1 MTSKPLI
8 EAFPLPPG
16 EGQGEGGAPRRSFD
30 VERIRRDFPGLAI
43 SVHGRPLAYL
53 DNAATAQK
61 PEAVLAA
68 EAAYYRESC
77 SNVHRGVHALA
88 EKATA
93 LYESSRRTVASF
105 LGATRPEEIVFT
117 RGTTE
122 AINLVARSFLRP
134 RLGAGDEVLLTV
146 LEHHS
151 NIVPWQLVCEE
162 AGARLRVVP
171 IDDSG
176 ELRLDE
182 LAELLSERTRLL
194 AFGHVSNALGT
205 INPVAEL
212 ISAARQ
218 RGVPV
223 LIDGAQAVPHFPV
236 DVAALGCDFYAF
248 SGHKLFGPT
257 GIGALWAKHEL
268 LDAMPPYQGGGD
280 MIRSVSFAG
289 TEFADPPQRFEAGTP
304 NIAGAAGLAAAI
316 GYLGALDRVAAAG
329 WEDALLAEASG
340 RLCEIPGLRV
350 VGTAARKAPVLSFV
364 LDGVHPHDLG
374 TILDREGVAVRAGHH
389 CAQPLMERL
398 GLPATVRA
406 SFAFYNTPSEVDA
419 LVRGVAKA
427 REIFG

>member
-1 MTSKPLI
+1 
-8 EAFPLPPG
+8 
-16 EGQGEGGAPRRSFD
+16 
-30 VERIRRDFPGLAI
+30 
-43 SVHGRPLAYL
+43 
-53 DNAATAQK
+53 
-61 PEAVLAA
+61 
-68 EAAYYRESC
+68 
-77 SNVHRGVHALA
+77 
-88 EKATA
+88 
-93 LYESSRRTVASF
+93 
-105 LGATRPEEIVFT
+105 
-117 RGTTE
+117 
-122 AINLVARSFLRP
+122 VARSFLRP
-134 RLGAGDEVLLTV
+134 RLKAGDEVLVTE

-171 IDDSG
+171 IADSG

-182 LAELLSERTRLL
+182 LEDLLSEHTRLL

-212 ISAARQ
+212 IAAARQ

-223 LIDGAQAVPHFPV
+223 LIDGAQAVPHFAV
-236 DVAALGCDFYAF
+236 DVAALRCDFYAF

-257 GIGALWAKHEL
+257 GIGALWAKRAH

-280 MIRSVSFAG
+280 MIRSVSFAR

-304 NIAGAAGLAAAI
+304 NIAGAAGLQAAI

-329 WEDALLAEASG
+329 WEDALLAEATG
-340 RLCEIPGLRV
+340 RLREIPGLRV
-350 VGTAARKAPVLSFV
+350 VGTAACKAPVLSFV
-364 LDGVHPHDLG
+364 VDGIHPHDLG

-406 SFAFYNTPSEVDA
+406 SFAFYNTPAEVDA
-419 LVRGVAKA
+419 LARGVAKA